1 MTAPIIAI
9 VGRANVGK
17 STLFNKLTQ
26 SRSAIVNDTPGVTR
40 DRIYGAAE
48 FENRPVLIVDTGG
61 IDINTGNQIELKVV
75 EQALWARE
83 EADFVIVVVDNQV
96 GLTGTDREVIAQ
108 VRKTGKPFFLAVN
121 KVDSPSHHFI
131 LPEFSELGLAN
142 TFAVSAEHGN
152 GLYELIEAIAKS
164 LPDVEPESDSSG
176 DDIRIAVIGK
186 PNVGKSSLIN
196 SLLKSERCIV
206 SDIPGTTRDAIDTF
220 LEWNGRR
227 FVLVDTA
234 GIRRKGK
241 TRLVLD
247 KFSVI
252 MALKALDRC
261 DVAVLVLD
269 SAQQVSDQD
278 ATIAGYTMDRGKACL
293 ILGNKWDLS
302 GKKEISFDEFEEHV
316 RYRLKFMEYA
326 PVVTV
331 SAKTGLRI
339 DKILPQ
345 VEKIYQEYS
354 RRIPTA
360 TLNDCFER
368 AIQKNPMSSYR
379 GKFMKLFYATQ
390 VKKQPPT
397 FKCFLNFPEGIHFSY
412 RRYLINSLRK
422 KFGFTGTPVRLILSG
437 KRKGIDS

>member
-1 MTAPIIAI
+1 MTVPIIAI

-61 IDINTGNQIELKVV
+61 IDINTANQIELKVV

-83 EADFVIVVVDNQV
+83 EADFVIVVVDNQT
-96 GLTGTDREVIAQ
+96 GLTRTDREMISQ
-108 VRKTGKPFFLAVN
+108 VRKAGKPFFLAVN
-121 KVDSPSHHFI
+121 KVDSPSHHSI
-131 LPEFSELGLAN
+131 LPEFSELGLDN
-142 TFAVSAEHGN
+142 TFPVSAEHGN
-152 GLYELIEAIAKS
+152 GLYELIEAISKS
-164 LPDVEPESDSSG
+164 LPDAEPESDSSG
-176 DDIRIAVIGK
+176 DNIRIAVIGK

-206 SDIPGTTRDAIDTF
+206 SDVPGTTRDAIDTF

-241 TRLVLD
+241 TREVLD

-261 DVAVLVLD
+261 DVAMLVLD
-269 SAQQVSDQD
+269 SALQVSDQD
-278 ATIAGYTMDRGKACL
+278 AAVAGYAMDRGKACV

-302 GKKEISFDEFEEHV
+302 GEKEISFDEFEDHV
-316 RYRLKFMEYA
+316 RYKLKFLEFA

-345 VEKIYQEYS
+345 VEKVYEEYS

-360 TLNDCFER
+360 TLNECFER

-422 KFGFTGTPVRLILSG
+422 TFGFSGTPVWLILSG
-437 KRKGIDS
+437 KRKGIDF

>member
-1 MTAPIIAI
+1 MAEPVIAI

-26 SRSAIVNDTPGVTR
+26 SRSAIVDDTPGVTR

-48 FENRPVLIVDTGG
+48 FGRRSVLIVDTGG
-61 IDINTGNQIELKVV
+61 IDVDAANQIGLKVM
-75 EQALWARE
+75 EQAVWARE
-83 EADFVIVVVDNQV
+83 EADFVVVVADNQT
-96 GLTGTDREVIAQ
+96 GLTGADREIISQ
-108 VRKTGKPFFLAVN
+108 VRKAGKPFFLAVN
-121 KVDSPSHHFI
+121 KVDSPAHHFI
-131 LPEFSELGLAN
+131 LSEFFKLGLTDN
-142 TFAVSAEHGN
+142 TFPISAEHGN
-152 GLYELIEAIAKS
+152 GLYELIQAISES
-164 LPDVEPESDSSG
+164 LPAAEPEPDFGG
-176 DDIRIAVIGK
+176 DDIRIAVVGK

-196 SLLKSERCIV
+196 RLLKSERCIV
-206 SDIPGTTRDAIDTF
+206 SDAPGTTRDAIDTF

-241 TRLVLD
+241 TRGGLD

-269 SAQQVSDQD
+269 SSSQVSDQD
-278 ATIAGYTMDRGKACL
+278 ATVAGYAVDRGKACL

-302 GKKEISFDEFEEHV
+302 GEKEISFDEFEELV
-316 RYRLKFMEYA
+316 RHKFKFMEFA
-326 PVVTV
+326 PVMTA

-345 VEKIYQEYS
+345 VEKVYEEYS
-354 RRIPTA
+354 RKVPTA
-360 TLNDCFER
+360 TLNECFER
-368 AIQKNPMSSYR
+368 AVQKNPMPSYR
-379 GKFMKLFYATQ
+379 GKFMKLFYVTQ

-397 FKCFLNFPEGIHFSY
+397 FKCFLNFPGGVHFSY

-422 KFGFTGTPVRLILSG
+422 TFGFSGTPVRLILAG
-437 KRKGIDS
+437 KRKIDP

>member
-1 MTAPIIAI
+1 MTTPIIAI

-26 SRSAIVNDTPGVTR
+26 TRSAIVNDTPGVTR
-40 DRIYGAAE
+40 DRMYGASE
-48 FENRPVLIVDTGG
+48 FENRPVLVVDTGG
-61 IDINTGNQIELKVV
+61 VDVDTTNQIELQVV
-75 EQALWARE
+75 EQAQWARE
-83 EADFVIVVVDNQV
+83 EADRVIVVVDNQT
-96 GLTGTDREVIAQ
+96 GLTGPDREMIAQ
-108 VRKTGKPFFLAVN
+108 VRKSGKPLFLAVN
-121 KVDSPSHHFI
+121 KVDSPTHHFI
-131 LPEFSELGLAN
+131 LPEFSELGLEN
-142 TFAVSAEHGN
+142 TFPVSAEHGH
-152 GLYELIEAIAKS
+152 GLYELIEAVSNS
-164 LPDVEPESDSSG
+164 LPEPEAESDSNEG
-176 DDIRIAVIGK
+176 DIRIAVIGK

-196 SLLKSERCIV
+196 NLLKSERCIV

-241 TRLVLD
+241 THQILD

-269 SAQQVSDQD
+269 STQSVTDQD
-278 ATIAGYTMDRGKACL
+278 ATVAGYALDRGKACL

-302 GKKEISFDEFEEHV
+302 KEREISFEEFEERV
-316 RYRLKFMEYA
+316 RYKFKFLEFA
-326 PVVTV
+326 PIVTV
-331 SAKTGLRI
+331 SAKTGLRVE
-339 DKILPQ
+339 KVLPQ
-345 VEKIYQEYS
+345 VEKIYDEYS
-354 RRIPTA
+354 RSIPTA
-360 TLNDCFER
+360 SLNECFER
-368 AIQKNPMSSYR
+368 AIQKNPMSNYR

-397 FKCFLNFPEGIHFSY
+397 FKCFLNFPQGIHFSY

-422 KFGFTGTPVRLILSG
+422 NFGFSGTPVRLILAG
-437 KRKGIDS
+437 KRKIDE

>member
-1 MTAPIIAI
+1 MTTPIIAI

-40 DRIYGAAE
+40 DRMYGAAE
-48 FENRPVLIVDTGG
+48 LGNLPVIIVDTGG
-61 IDINTGNQIELKVV
+61 VDVDTTNKIELQVV
-75 EQALWARE
+75 EQAQWARQ
-83 EADFVIVVVDNQV
+83 EADRIIVVVDNQT
-96 GLTGTDREVIAQ
+96 GLTGPDREMISQ
-108 VRKTGKPFFLAVN
+108 VRKSGKPFFLAIN
-121 KVDSPSHHFI
+121 KVDSASHHTV
-131 LPEFSELGLAN
+131 LPEFSEMGLEN
-142 TFAVSAEHGN
+142 IFPVSAEHGN
-152 GLYELIEAIAKS
+152 GLYELIEAVAQS
-164 LPDVEPESDSSG
+164 FPETEPEPDPSEG
-176 DDIRIAVIGK
+176 KIRIAVIGR

-196 SLLKSERCIV
+196 KLLKSDRCIV
-206 SDIPGTTRDAIDTF
+206 SDIPGTTRDAIDTI
-220 LEWNGRR
+220 LESNGNQY
-227 FVLVDTA
+227 VLIDTA

-241 TRLVLD
+241 TSKVLD

-269 SAQQVSDQD
+269 STQPVTDQD
-278 ATIAGYTMDRGKACL
+278 ATVAGYALDRGKGCL

-302 GKKEISFDEFEEHV
+302 RENELSFEEFVDGV
-316 RYRLKFMEYA
+316 RHRLKFLEFA

-331 SAKTGLRI
+331 SAKTGMRI
-339 DKILPQ
+339 DNILPR
-345 VEKIYQEYS
+345 VEKVYEEYS
-354 RRIPTA
+354 RSISTSH
-360 TLNDCFER
+360 LNDCFER

-390 VKKQPPT
+390 VKKGPPT

-422 KFGFTGTPVRLILSG
+422 KFGFSGTPVRLILAG
-437 KRKGIDS
+437 KRKGIDT